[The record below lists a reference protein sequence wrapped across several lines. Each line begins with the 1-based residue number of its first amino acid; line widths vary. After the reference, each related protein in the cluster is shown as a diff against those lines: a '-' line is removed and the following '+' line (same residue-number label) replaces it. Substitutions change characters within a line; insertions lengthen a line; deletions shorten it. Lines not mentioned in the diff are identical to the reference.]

1 MSSYIE
7 QILTPTT
14 IDEFFLSEEDARV
27 VGGIIENTIA
37 PTNLLIY
44 GKPGTGKTSLA
55 MAFNPLITWRCTY
68 DNDLKSVSNS
78 LSMSLDAMSKC
89 TPRDRGAIM
98 NDVCRTFI
106 QWENKEAKAKAK
118 RADSH
123 RRTTFVSD
131 DFDSLSSSKQACFR
145 TVMDLHQPLGAH
157 WVFTTTRPEKID
169 SGIRDRCIPINSD
182 IKPYGPTAA
191 TAIEKYL
198 KIVSGKLEKAKIPI
212 DLATLE
218 TVAKT
223 YFPNFRQIA
232 NQLQVNFTFDSK
244 ATYIPLIVKKI
255 KPYTETSVYNEYGEI
270 QHTTRQDIEEG
281 AQKI

>member
-1 MSSYIE
+1 MAV
-7 QILTPTT
+7 
-14 IDEFFLSEEDARV
+14 LS
-27 VGGIIENTIA
+27 G
-37 PTNLLIY
+37 
-44 GKPGTGKTSLA
+44 
-55 MAFNPLITWRCTY
+55 
-68 DNDLKSVSNS
+68 
-78 LSMSLDAMSKC
+78 
-89 TPRDRGAIM
+89 
-98 NDVCRTFI
+98 
-106 QWENKEAKAKAK
+106 
-118 RADSH
+118 
-123 RRTTFVSD
+123 RRTGFLD

-145 TVMDLHQPLGAH
+145 TVMDLFNPIGFH

-169 SGIRDRCIPINSD
+169 SGIRDRCIAINSD